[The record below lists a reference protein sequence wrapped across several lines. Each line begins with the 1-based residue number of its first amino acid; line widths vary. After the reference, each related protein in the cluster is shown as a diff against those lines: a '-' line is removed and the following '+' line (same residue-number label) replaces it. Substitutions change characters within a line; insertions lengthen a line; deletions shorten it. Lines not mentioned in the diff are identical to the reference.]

1 MKRGIK
7 LICTF
12 ENNFKIKSYE
22 NTFKLVDLTD
32 HYFFIL

>member
-1 MKRGIK
+1 MSKIFS
-7 LICTF
+7 LDSS
-12 ENNFKIKSYE
+12 ENNFKIKLYE